1 MPRTL
6 PPIVEPLARSHDRE
20 GFDCGTPELNDYLRR
35 QAAQDTRRGVSRVY
49 VARERGSSKVL
60 GYYTL
65 SAASFGKKSLP
76 EKEAKRLPHYPVP
89 AALLGRL
96 AIDRTCQGQGLGK
109 YLLFDALHRVLH
121 AAETLAV
128 YALVV
133 DAKDGNARMFYERY
147 GFLRFP
153 DSPMRL
159 FIPIETLRRATEQPE

>member
-1 MPRTL
+1 MPLTL
-6 PPIVEPLARSHDRE
+6 PLVIESLARSHKRE
-20 GFDCGTPELNDYLRR
+20 NFDCGVPALNDYLHR
-35 QAAQDTRRGVSRVY
+35 QATQDMRRGISRVY
-49 VARERGSSKVL
+49 VARERGAAQVL

-65 SAASFGKKSLP
+65 SAASFSRKSLP

-96 AIDRTCQGQGLGK
+96 AIDRTCQGQKLGR
-109 YLLFDALHRVLH
+109 YLLFDAFYRVLH

-133 DAKDGNARMFYERY
+133 DAKNDSARAFYERY

-153 DSPMRL
+153 DSPTRL
-159 FIPIETLRRATEQPE
+159 FISIETLRRASE

>member
-1 MPRTL
+1 MPLTL
-6 PPIVEPLARSHDRE
+6 PPVVEPLASRHDRE

-49 VARERGSSKVL
+49 IARERNTSKVL
-60 GYYTL
+60 GYYSL
-65 SAASFGKKSLP
+65 SVASFTRKSLP
-76 EKEAKRLPHYPVP
+76 EREAKRLPHYPVP

-96 AIDRTCQGQGLGK
+96 AVDRTCQGQKLGR
-109 YLLFDALHRVLH
+109 YLLFDAFHRVLH

-133 DAKDGNARMFYERY
+133 DAKNDDARAFYEHY

-153 DSPMRL
+153 DTPSRL
-159 FIPIETLRRATEQPE
+159 FIPIEALRRAAE

>member
-1 MPRTL
+1 MPLTL
-6 PPIVEPLARSHDRE
+6 PPVIEPLSRNHNRE
-20 GFDCGTPELNDYLRR
+20 SFDCGEPELNDYLRR
-35 QAAQDTRRGVSRVY
+35 QASQDSRRGVSRVY

-65 SAASFGKKSLP
+65 SAASFGRKSLP
-76 EKEAKRLPHYPVP
+76 EKAAKRLPHYPVP

-96 AIDRTCQGQGLGK
+96 AVDSTCQGQKLGK
-109 YLLFDALHRVLH
+109 YMLFDAFHRVLH

-133 DAKDGNARMFYERY
+133 DAKNDGARAFYEHY

-153 DSPMRL
+153 DTPSRL
-159 FIPIETLRRATEQPE
+159 FIPIETLRRATEQLD